1 MLGIQ
6 GIEIDNLQDNSN
18 KICKYQILREN
29 KVKIVILTPTKVT
42 SISIA
47 FMISYFLVVDKR
59 EWSDIR

>member
-1 MLGIQ
+1 MSVDISKFKL
-6 GIEIDNLQDNSN
+6 EYSKNSN
-18 KICKYQILREN
+18 
-29 KVKIVILTPTKVT
+29 LTPTKVT